1 MKTLEMDL
9 SRAAEEFAANGFYLV
24 KGLFSESEC
33 DFYTRHYMDLRMKE
47 RPGDFAGV
55 DLSSEDPLKRYPR
68 MIHMHRWDE
77 VSMRW
82 GTDER
87 IDRVLTEVLGQE
99 PFFVQTMLYYKP
111 AGGRGQALHQ
121 DNAYLRVQPG
131 TCAAA
136 WLALDDCDEENGCLQ
151 VVRGTHDLPL
161 LCTVKAD
168 TSQSFTDVTVPL
180 PEGMTAEPVIMKR
193 GDVLFFNG
201 SLVHGSY
208 PNTTRDRFRRSL
220 IGHYITGNAEK
231 VGQFYHPVYR
241 MDGSLVELGISPAST
256 RCGHWVDVDGTP
268 VVEEID
274 AAEHDRRIRHE

>member
-1 MKTLEMDL
+1 MPAVDL
-9 SRAAEEFAANGFYLV
+9 DLAKAAATFARDGFCLV
-24 KGLFSESEC
+24 EGLFDPDEC
-33 DFYTRHYMDLRMKE
+33 DRYTQHFMDLRSEE

-68 MIHMHRWDE
+68 MIHMHRWDS
-77 VSMRW
+77 VSMTW
-82 GTDER
+82 ATDPR
-87 IDRVLTEVLGQE
+87 LAIVMTAILGRR
-99 PFFVQTMLYYKP
+99 PYMVQTMLYFKP

-121 DNAYLRVQPG
+121 DNSYLRAQPG
-131 TCAAA
+131 TCLAA

-151 VVRGTHDLPL
+151 VVPGTHDLPL

-180 PEGMTAEPVIMKR
+180 PEGMAPLPVIMKR

-201 SLVHGSY
+201 SVVHGSF
-208 PNTTRDRFRRSL
+208 PNTSRDRFRRAL
-220 IGHYITGNAEK
+220 IGHYLTGDAER
-231 VGQFYHPVYR
+231 VGEFYHPIYT
-241 MDGSLVELGISPAST
+241 MDGEQVELGVSPAST

-274 AAEHDRRIRHE
+274 AAEHDRQVRHE